1 MATVAATEPDLGR
14 FNDDN
19 SGFHSSHSV
28 AR

>member
-1 MATVAATEPDLGR
+1 MATVAATDPDLGR

-19 SGFHSSHSV
+19 SCVHSSHSV